1 MAAINSNDI
10 YRHIQTLGETFN
22 VLKESLPNTEHQDI
36 GYLLEMTRIGI
47 NDTIPIPP
55 ICLEV
60 VGLTESSTLG
70 TLGNFSTV
78 IGKAKSKKT
87 FLITMALATAIKNDL
102 ILDKFKATFPEDKS
116 KVLFFDTEQSKF
128 HVQKVVKRVCH
139 LAQVSE
145 PRNFE
150 CFGLRSLSTQ
160 ERIEAIEYAL
170 NTIPGIGLVVIDG
183 VRDLVK
189 NINCPE
195 ESTDIVGRLMR
206 WSEDKNIHI
215 IIVLHQN
222 KGDNN
227 ARGHLGTEVIN
238 KAESTI
244 SVTRDAQDTSISI
257 VEAEYCRDKDFLP
270 FAFKIDERGIPY
282 VLNEWQ
288 PPKEGKRTQSPF
300 DYPKEAHIKILKD
313 VFQRSPKPKYKELW
327 QEVKYVFQQY
337 GITGGDNR
345 AKEWV
350 KYYENQDMVLKSVG
364 EERYPTY
371 TLSI

>member
-1 MAAINSNDI
+1 MEEINNNNI
-10 YRHIQTLGETFN
+10 NEHIKTIGERFDVIN
-22 VLKESLPNTEHQDI
+22 KSLPDSQYRDI
-36 GYLLEMTRIGI
+36 GALLERSRIGVTE
-47 NDTIPIPP
+47 TIPIPP

-60 VGLTESSTLG
+60 VGPMDSSTFG
-70 TLGNFSTV
+70 TLGNFSAV

-87 FLITMALATAIKNDL
+87 FLITMALATAIRNEL
-102 ILDKFKATFPEDKS
+102 ILDKFKATFQEDKS

-139 LAQVSE
+139 LAQVWE
-145 PRNFE
+145 PKNLD
-150 CFGLRSLSTQ
+150 CFGLRSVSTQ
-160 ERIEAIEYAL
+160 ERIEAIEYAI
-170 NTIPGIGLVVIDG
+170 NTISGIGLVVIDG

-195 ESTDIVGRLMR
+195 ESTDIVGRLMK
-206 WSEDKNIHI
+206 WSEEKDIHI
-215 IIVLHQN
+215 IVVLHQN

-244 SVTRDAQDTSISI
+244 SVTRDAKDSSISI
-257 VEAEYCRDKDFLP
+257 VEAEYCRDKDFPP
-270 FAFKIDERGIPY
+270 FAFKIDDRGIPF
-282 VLNEWQ
+282 VLNDWM
-288 PPKEGKRTQSPF
+288 PPKEGKKSQTPF
-300 DYPKEAHIKILKD
+300 DIPKETHAKILKE
-313 VFQRSPKPKYKELW
+313 VLQRNPKPKYKELW

-337 GITGGDNR
+337 GITGGDNK

-364 EERYPTY
+364 DRYPTY

>member
-1 MAAINSNDI
+1 MAEINSNDI

-22 VLKESLPNTEHQDI
+22 ELKDSLPNSERHDI
-36 GYLLEMTRIGI
+36 GDLLERSRIGI
-47 NDTIPIPP
+47 NEMIPFPP

-60 VGLTESSTLG
+60 VGPTESSTLG
-70 TLGNFSTV
+70 TLGNFSAV

-87 FLITMALATAIKNDL
+87 FLITMALATAIRNDL
-102 ILDKFKATFPEDKS
+102 ILDKFKATFPEDNS
-116 KVLFFDTEQSKF
+116 KVLFFDTEQSKY

-139 LAQVSE
+139 LAQVTE
-145 PRNFE
+145 PKNFE

-160 ERIEAIEYAL
+160 ERIEAIDYAL
-170 NTIPGIGLVVIDG
+170 NNIPCIGLVVIDG

-206 WSEDKNIHI
+206 WSEEKNIHVI
-215 IIVLHQN
+215 VVLHQN

-244 SVTRDAQDTSISI
+244 SVTRDTHDSSISI

-282 VLNEWQ
+282 VLNDWQ

-300 DYPKEAHIKILKD
+300 DYPKETHNKILKE
-313 VFQRSPKPKYKELW
+313 VFHRSPKPKYKELW
-327 QEVKYVFQQY
+327 HEIKYVFQQY
-337 GITGGDNR
+337 GIAGGDNR

-350 KYYENQDMVLKSVG
+350 KYYENQDMVLKSIG